1 MGIAFEIIARE
12 VIAFFEAKS
21 TLALVAMIALD
32 LITGVIAALRTSR
45 FDLQRLADFYRTSVI
60 PYVIGYGALYVF
72 TGIGLDQYLAPGFV
86 DMLQP
91 FTSSFALASLAGS
104 IADNV
109 QRARY
114 TPAPPHD
121 GDMPSSNTLSP
132 PLG

>member
-1 MGIAFEIIARE
+1 MTIAMETIARE
-12 VIAFFEAKS
+12 LIAFFNAKS
-21 TLALVAMIALD
+21 TLALVSMIALD
-32 LITGVIAALRTSR
+32 LITGVIAALRTNR
-45 FDLQRLADFYRTSVI
+45 FDLQRLADFYRSSVI

-114 TPAPPHD
+114 APAPPHE
-121 GDMPSSNTLSP
+121 GDDAPSAIHMPP
-132 PLG
+132 RG